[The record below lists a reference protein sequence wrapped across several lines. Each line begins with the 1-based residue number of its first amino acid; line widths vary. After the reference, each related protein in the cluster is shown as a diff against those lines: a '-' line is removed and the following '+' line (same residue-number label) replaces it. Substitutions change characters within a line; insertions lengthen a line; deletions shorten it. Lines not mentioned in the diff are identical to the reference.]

1 MNIRNCSILC
11 IIGFSHNRINHEV
24 DCNSTLMDEP
34 TTSVLTVEKIP
45 LRDDSIN
52 GYIAKATINR
62 PNKLNALNAEVMDS
76 LKSLCAWVENNES
89 IRCVIIAGAK
99 PLPAEEGKRPKPNA
113 FVAGAD
119 ISEFVGMDS
128 VATKIKFKDNAV
140 EALWTLTKPTIA
152 MVDGFALGGGCEV
165 ACSCDIRIASE
176 RAKFGTP
183 EINLG
188 LIPGYGATQ
197 RLVKLIGYGKTLEMV
212 MTGEMIDAIEAKSIG
227 LVNHVCSSDEMEDF
241 TLDIANKIASK
252 SVFTLAAAKRTIR
265 AALNN
270 TLDDGIAI
278 EAQEFANLFDSN
290 DKEEGVKAFMERSK
304 PNWQDC

>member
-1 MNIRNCSILC
+1 
-11 IIGFSHNRINHEV
+11 
-24 DCNSTLMDEP
+24 MDEP

>member
-1 MNIRNCSILC
+1 
-11 IIGFSHNRINHEV
+11 
-24 DCNSTLMDEP
+24 MDDP
-34 TTSVLTVEKIP
+34 STSVLTVKKIP
-45 LRDDSIN
+45 LNDDSID

-76 LKSLCAWVENNES
+76 LKKFCAWVESNKS
-89 IRCVIIAGAK
+89 VRCVIITGAK

-128 VATKIKFKDNAV
+128 AATKIKFTDNAV
-140 EALWTLTKPTIA
+140 EALWKLTKPTIA

-165 ACSCDIRIASE
+165 ACSCDMRIASD

-197 RLVKLIGYGKTLEMV
+197 RLARLIGYGKTLEMV
-212 MTGEMIDAIEAKSIG
+212 MTGEMIDAVEAKSIG
-227 LVNHVCSSDEMEDF
+227 LVNHVCSSEELENF
-241 TLDIANKIASK
+241 TLDMANKIASK
-252 SVFTLAAAKRTIR
+252 SVFTIAAAKRTIK

-270 TLDDGIAI
+270 TLDEGIAI

-304 PNWQDC
+304 PKWQDS

>member
-1 MNIRNCSILC
+1 
-11 IIGFSHNRINHEV
+11 
-24 DCNSTLMDEP
+24 MDDP
-34 TTSVLTVEKIP
+34 STSVLTVEKIP
-45 LRDDSIN
+45 LNDDSID

-76 LKSLCAWVENNES
+76 LKKFCVWVENNNS

-128 VATKIKFKDNAV
+128 VATKIKFTDNAV
-140 EALWTLTKPTIA
+140 EALWGLTKPTIA

-197 RLVKLIGYGKTLEMV
+197 RLAKLIGYGKTLEMV
-212 MTGEMIDAIEAKSIG
+212 MTGEMIDAVEAKAIG
-227 LVNHVCSSDEMEDF
+227 LVNHVCSSEELENF
-241 TLDIANKIASK
+241 TLDIANKIGSK
-252 SVFTLAAAKRTIR
+252 SVFTLAAAKRTIK

-270 TLDDGIAI
+270 TLDQGIAI
-278 EAQEFANLFDSN
+278 EAQEFANLFDSK

-304 PNWQDC
+304 PKWQDS

>member
-1 MNIRNCSILC
+1 
-11 IIGFSHNRINHEV
+11 
-24 DCNSTLMDEP
+24 MDEP

-128 VATKIKFKDNAV
+128 VATKIKFEDNAV